1 MDYADSQW
9 IENLLAFIIFIG
21 KTSIN
26 YKNCMECFLRIHFDI
41 CKKSVSRKE
50 LFQISKVY
58 KVSLCNSITIKSLS
72 ISVKSLTII
81 NLKTGAEAVKKLLYT
96 VQCDW
101 SLSD

>member
-1 MDYADSQW
+1 
-9 IENLLAFIIFIG
+9 
-21 KTSIN
+21 
-26 YKNCMECFLRIHFDI
+26 MECFLRIHFDI

-81 NLKTGAEAVKKLLYT
+81 IVKTEQKQLKSCKT
-96 VQCDW
+96 
-101 SLSD
+101 S

>member
-1 MDYADSQW
+1 MLNGLKSVGVYH
-9 IENLLAFIIFIG
+9 FIG

-81 NLKTGAEAVKKLLYT
+81 NLKTEQKQLKSCKT
-96 VQCDW
+96 SW